1 MRAENPANAFS
12 FTECYLGKAGATN
25 VILIAQTL
33 NFQPSTV
40 WLATARRSN
49 DEPEW

>member
-1 MRAENPANAFS
+1 VKAENPANAAS
-12 FTECYLGKAGATN
+12 FTECYLAEAGATN

-40 WLATARRSN
+40 WLATARRIN
-49 DEPEW
+49 DEPE